1 MYTIYLIFL
10 LCCAVPFLF
19 VMLRDPR
26 TLWSGVWFVFLLGGL
41 AGGLLLVS
49 YQFLD
54 WLSAYPA
61 LRSVLVFLAI
71 AAILG
76 ILAFPAALILTFF
89 VEGVKVLKHEGLR
102 PANLLSL
109 LFAICLCV
117 YLIVWPMMAKFALGS
132 ISTLLYLF
140 IGFTVSYLLFLMAMY
155 ALSALLNL
163 VHLRKRRKLDY
174 IVVLGCGL
182 NGSQV
187 TPLLASRID
196 RGIQLLRCNPNA
208 KLILSGGQGPGEDV
222 PEGVAMAAYAKEHGV
237 EPERIITEEN
247 STDTREN
254 LLCSRSLMT
263 VERPKIAIVTTSY
276 HVFRS
281 LLLARQ
287 CHIRCVGFGAKT
299 KWYFTLNA
307 LIREFVGYLS
317 LSWKRH
323 AWVVGGVAGLLVLTE
338 VLFLAFR

>member
-1 MYTIYLIFL
+1 MYTIYLLFL

-71 AAILG
+71 AAILAV
-76 ILAFPAALILTFF
+76 LAFPAALILTFF

-109 LFAICLCV
+109 LFAVCLCV
-117 YLIVWPMMAKFALGS
+117 YLIVWPMMAKFTLGS

-140 IGFTVSYLLFLMAMY
+140 LGFTVSYLLFLMAMY

-187 TPLLASRID
+187 TPLLAGRID
-196 RGIQLLRCNPNA
+196 RGIHA

-237 EPERIITEEN
+237 EPERMITEEN

-263 VERPKIAIVTTSY
+263 IERPKIAIVTTSY

-323 AWVVGGVAGLLVLTE
+323 AWVVGGVAGLLVITE
-338 VLFLAFR
+338 ILFLAFK

>member
-26 TLWSGVWFVFLLGGL
+26 TLWGGVWFVFLLGGL

-76 ILAFPAALILTFF
+76 ILVFPAALILTFF

-109 LFAICLCV
+109 LFAVCLCV

-187 TPLLASRID
+187 TPLLAGRID
-196 RGIQLLRCNPNA
+196 RGIQLLRYNPNA

-222 PEGVAMAAYAKEHGV
+222 PEGV

>member
-1 MYTIYLIFL
+1 MYTIYLLFL

-76 ILAFPAALILTFF
+76 ILVFPAALILTFF

-109 LFAICLCV
+109 LFAVCLCV

-222 PEGVAMAAYAKEHGV
+222 PEGVAMAAYAK
-237 EPERIITEEN
+237 
-247 STDTREN
+247 N

-338 VLFLAFR
+338 ILFLAFR